1 MPENCK
7 INTQKRDKEAKTCME
22 VPSRKMTRLEHA
34 RQNMFKSL
42 TNSVNK
48 NLSEFVLLNKKETFK
63 KLNRKTLGKIKEFQN
78 HNFFCLS
85 VLVLYNLRYL

>member
-42 TNSVNK
+42 TNFVNQ
-48 NLSEFVLLNKKETFK
+48 NLSEFVLLNKRKTIR
-63 KLNRKTLGKIKEFQN
+63 KLSRKTLGKVKPFQN
-78 HNFFCLS
+78 TFFF
-85 VLVLYNLRYL
+85 V

>member
-42 TNSVNK
+42 TNFVNQ
-48 NLSEFVLLNKKETFK
+48 NLPEFVLLNKKETFE
-63 KLNRKTLGKIKEFQN
+63 KLSQKTLGKIK
-78 HNFFCLS
+78 NFK
-85 VLVLYNLRYL
+85 